1 MLMTNT
7 RLDTTVHSSTVVVT
21 GLPHRRI
28 RKYSSTL
35 ETQIPQ
41 MGKKIRYHTR
51 RLSRGRETRCRHSS
65 SRYMTDCTAT
75 IITTRVAEGSS
86 AADIFRGRSGNQRNQ
101 KNSSSR
107 KSDRQR
113 VSSTK
118 APMPKQRLGRW
129 LVIRVDRSGSA
140 IR

>member
-1 MLMTNT
+1 
-7 RLDTTVHSSTVVVT
+7 
-21 GLPHRRI
+21 
-28 RKYSSTL
+28 
-35 ETQIPQ
+35 
-41 MGKKIRYHTR
+41 
-51 RLSRGRETRCRHSS
+51 
-65 SRYMTDCTAT
+65 MTDCTAT

-86 AADIFRGRSGNQRNQ
+86 AADIFRGRSGNQ

-118 APMPKQRLGRW
+118 APMPKQCLGRW